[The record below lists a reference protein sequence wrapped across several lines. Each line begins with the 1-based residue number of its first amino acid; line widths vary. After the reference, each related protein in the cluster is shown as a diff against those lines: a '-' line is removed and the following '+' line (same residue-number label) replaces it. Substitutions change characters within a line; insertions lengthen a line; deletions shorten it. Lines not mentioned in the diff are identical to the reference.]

1 MMPVFQGPD
10 ALAHE
15 RVVIVIERKG
25 MRLFYSAGKRN
36 GGEAFFTQRNPWAFA
51 AHTGTRV
58 KESQDCFYKDTHEW
72 QSGRKC
78 RILLVYG

>member
-1 MMPVFQGPD
+1 MMAVFQGPD
-10 ALAHE
+10 AVAHE

-25 MRLFYSAGKRN
+25 IRLFDGARKRN
-36 GGEAFFTQRNPWAFA
+36 GGEAFFTQRNPRVFA
-51 AHTGTRV
+51 AHTGARV
-58 KESQDCFYKDTHEW
+58 KELEDCFYKDTHEW